1 VSILYLAHNSKIPVM
16 ASPEYD
22 NYESW
27 RQMTTSLT
35 RSWPELRLTEE
46 KLLGIK
52 LETPEHD
59 TIK

>member
-1 VSILYLAHNSKIPVM
+1 M